1 MTIRPDTTLDGVP
14 ARRVAISPGDVWR
27 AGLVLLAVVALG
39 GFGWFVLTDAGQVLF
54 TILMAWFTSIAMEP
68 AIRRLSPYM
77 SRAKAASLVMVAVAV
92 FLVVFLVAFGRLFVE
107 QIAAVVRLLPDLVQQ
122 AIDWANRTFSTSYS
136 IEGILESIRLTPD
149 QAAKY
154 ANDVLGGVLGLLGL
168 LGSVV
173 AGLFGVFTFVLLTF
187 YFAADGPRLRLW
199 IASLLPARMQEVFV
213 AAWDLTTVKTG
224 GYVSARVV
232 LAAINGGSS
241 ALVFLAIGMPSW
253 LALGIWTGLV
263 AQFVPTIGTYI
274 SIVLPV
280 LVGLLSPS
288 PWIGLAAL
296 AWAIVYQQVENLT
309 IEPRISARAVN
320 VHPAVAFASVL
331 LGTALFGVA
340 GALVS
345 IPVVAVLLALLDI
358 FGHRHELLPALQDEA
373 ELHDDDR
380 EDDNDDEK
388 HDDEKHEDDEDD
400 RARQPS

>member
-39 GFGWFVLTDAGQVLF
+39 GFGWFVITDAGQVLF

-77 SRAKAASLVMVAVAV
+77 SRGKAASLVMVAVAV

-345 IPVVAVLLALLDI
+345 IPVVAVMLALLDI

-373 ELHDDDR
+373 ELHD
-380 EDDNDDEK
+380 EDD
-388 HDDEKHEDDEDD
+388 HEDQDDDEDD
-400 RARQPS
+400 KAREPS